1 VEKLM
6 PKRKANIEVGKRA
19 FEELDR
25 IFNLSKYGGAIK
37 ASKSIGCRRNTLYE
51 WEKGVTPETIYL
63 IRLHYLG
70 ADVIYIMTGVRNK
83 NGKLKTID

>member
-1 VEKLM
+1 M
-6 PKRKANIEVGKRA
+6 PKRKADIEVGKRA

-25 IFNLSKYGGAIK
+25 IFNLGKYGGIIK
-37 ASKSIGCRRNTLYE
+37 AAKSIGCNKTSIYG
-51 WEKGVTPETIYL
+51 WENGATPETIYL

-70 ADVIYIMTGVRNK
+70 ADVIYIMTGVKNN